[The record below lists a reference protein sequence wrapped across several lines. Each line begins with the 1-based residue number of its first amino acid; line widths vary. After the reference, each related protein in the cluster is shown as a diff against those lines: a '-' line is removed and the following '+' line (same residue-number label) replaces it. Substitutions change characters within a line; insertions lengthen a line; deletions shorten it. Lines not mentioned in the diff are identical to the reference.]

1 MKIKAACIQLAAYD
15 VTQSDKAMKNAL
27 DKIDEAIKEQPQLVV
42 LPGCVYPGYF
52 IGMND
57 VTKTLSNTSEALLM
71 FKSKAKEHGV
81 SLPWDWPNK

>member
-42 LPGCVYPGYF
+42 LPRMRISRILYWY
-52 IGMND
+52 
-57 VTKTLSNTSEALLM
+57 E
-71 FKSKAKEHGV
+71 
-81 SLPWDWPNK
+81 